1 MEAMTACAV
10 AALCVYDMT
19 KGIDATGSIESVA
32 LLEKDGGKSGHWER
46 P

>member
-1 MEAMTACAV
+1 MTACAV

-19 KGIDATGSIESVA
+19 KGIDAAGQIESIV
-32 LLEKDGGKSGHWER
+32 LLEKEGGKSGHWVR

>member
-1 MEAMTACAV
+1 V

-19 KGIDATGSIESVA
+19 KGIDATGQIESIV
-32 LLEKDGGKSGHWER
+32 LLEKEGGKSGHWVR

>member
-1 MEAMTACAV
+1 V

-19 KGIDATGSIESVA
+19 KGIDAGGQIEAIA
-32 LLEKDGGKSGHWER
+32 LLEKEGGKSGHWVR